1 LEIRI
6 QKDRKG
12 LPFFLFSL
20 FAFAGLGLEVILAFF
35 IEPFFYGKELN
46 DFSTIENIL
55 HWIFTCV
62 LWATV
67 TYLLIKLSKNKLDF
81 DVFSFKEKIGWQRW
95 LLCCI
100 FLAVSIVASI
110 ISWNG
115 MKVVKEFLYH
125 GWLKFIFQYLYYAF
139 EVGLFLLII
148 IFAQSAGEIW
158 FKNEKIPWGGILL
171 ALTWGIAHIFTKGD
185 LLVGIYSSL
194 GGILYGG
201 VYLIC
206 KKNVLLAYPI
216 ILLMFIL

>member
-1 LEIRI
+1 
-6 QKDRKG
+6 
-12 LPFFLFSL
+12 
-20 FAFAGLGLEVILAFF
+20 
-35 IEPFFYGKELN
+35 
-46 DFSTIENIL
+46 
-55 HWIFTCV
+55 
-62 LWATV
+62 
-67 TYLLIKLSKNKLDF
+67 
-81 DVFSFKEKIGWQRW
+81 
-95 LLCCI
+95 
-100 FLAVSIVASI
+100 
-110 ISWNG
+110 

-139 EVGLFLLII
+139 EVDFSSNYYIC
-148 IFAQSAGEIW
+148 SKCREIW

-185 LLVGIYSSL
+185 LLVGVYSSL